1 MTGQISLIDDEIP
14 EAGEIKQVVEGI
26 YWLRM
31 PLPLALD
38 HINLYLIEDPDGW
51 TLIDTGM
58 NLPDTIKLWEVIFDK
73 YFSEKPLKQIV
84 VTHMHP
90 DHVGLAGWL
99 SEYWL
104 CPILMS
110 QVEYFA
116 VRSYVASE
124 ARRWRAEQYFR
135 ECGLDEEFITN
146 LHKRSFFRDIVSKMP
161 GSYIQLRDKQ
171 VVEIGGDSW
180 QVVIGGGHSFA
191 HVSLYC
197 AQRKL
202 LLAGDQILPSITPN
216 VSVMA
221 TEPEASPLHAWY
233 ESLERLKTLDK
244 DTLVMPA
251 HKKPFTGLHQRA
263 DELIDHHE
271 SQLQVILSECQT
283 WTKPM
288 DLMKPLFGRE
298 IGSFEMA
305 LAMGECK
312 AHLHMLLDRDLILRE
327 LRDGVEHY
335 QSKVQVSPDD
345 VEYEVRGSLQV

>member
-1 MTGQISLIDDEIP
+1 MTDQVKMIADEVP
-14 EAGEIKQVVEGI
+14 APGEIKQIVAGI

-31 PLPLALD
+31 PLPLVLD

-58 NLPDTIKLWEVIFDK
+58 NLPDTIKLWESIFEK
-73 YFSEKPLKQIV
+73 YFSEKPIKQII

-99 SEYWL
+99 SEYWH
-104 CPILMS
+104 CPLLMS

-116 VRSYVASE
+116 VRSYLSKE

-135 ECGLDEEFITN
+135 ECGLDEEFIGGI
-146 LHKRSFFRDIVSKMP
+146 HKQMGFRDIVSTMP
-161 GSYIQLRDKQ
+161 GSYQQLRDNQ
-171 VVEIGGDSW
+171 LLEIGGDSW
-180 QVVIGGGHSFA
+180 QVIIGGGHSLA

-197 AQRKL
+197 AKRKL

-233 ESLERLKTLDK
+233 ASLTRLKTLDK
-244 DTLVMPA
+244 DTLVLPA
-251 HKKPFTGLHQRA
+251 HKKPFTGLHQRV
-263 DELIDHHE
+263 DELIAHHE
-271 SQLQVILSECQT
+271 SQLKVILLECQT
-283 WTKPM
+283 WKQPLA
-288 DLMKPLFGRE
+288 LMLPLFGRE

-312 AHLHMLLDRDLILRE
+312 AHLHLLLDRNLIVRE

-335 QSKVQVSPDD
+335 LSKVQLSPNE
-345 VEYEVRGSLQV
+345 VIYELRESLKV